1 MAKGKTE
8 TTKTKENSSVIALI
22 DLSKDDE
29 SQHKVIR
36 SAARIAEKRSLHLK
50 IYPKYYGNKS
60 IPELRQMVAIQ
71 NEAKTICNQQI
82 SVVEKKFNLLN
93 LFPSINKIAE
103 KQNAEIIITGTCPEF
118 MEKDMWR
125 IINKS
130 KFPVLLLPDDF
141 EIIHINRIAIAI
153 DMNRNIQKIGMV
165 SLIAKAFHAG
175 VDVFIERPKNDT
187 QEAILSNILSYFA
200 KVLIKSKISFL
211 PITVRKA
218 TKFITRYCKYCAK
231 HVDIAAME
239 VVKDNIN
246 EEIKQNIITLLS
258 LPKPKKKGE
267 AEPTPVLLVKT
278 EVTGRFSGFN
288 G

>member
-1 MAKGKTE
+1 MQKGKTE
-8 TTKTKENSSVIALI
+8 APKTKRNSVIALI

-29 SQHKVIR
+29 SQYKVIK
-36 SAARIAEKRSLHLK
+36 SAARIAEKRALDLK
-50 IYPKYYGNKS
+50 LYPKYDGSKS
-60 IPELRQMVAIQ
+60 FTELRRMVDMQ
-71 NEAKTICNQQI
+71 NEAKTICNQQV

-125 IINKS
+125 IINNS

-141 EIIHINRIAIAI
+141 EIVHINRIAIAI
-153 DMNRNIQKIGMV
+153 DMDRNIQKIGMV

-175 VDVFIERPKNDT
+175 VDVFIERPKNGT

-239 VVKDNIN
+239 VVQDNIN

-267 AEPTPVLLVKT
+267 AEPTPILLVKT
-278 EVTGRFSGFN
+278 EVNGRFSGFN

>member
-1 MAKGKTE
+1 MTKGKTE
-8 TTKTKENSSVIALI
+8 PSKTKKNSVIALI

-29 SQHKVIR
+29 SQYKVIK
-36 SAARIAEKRSLHLK
+36 SAARIAEKRALDLK
-50 IYPKYYGNKS
+50 LYPKYDGSKS
-60 IPELRQMVAIQ
+60 FTELRRMVDMQ
-71 NEAKTICNQQI
+71 NEAKTICNQQV

-125 IINKS
+125 IINNS

-141 EIIHINRIAIAI
+141 EIVHINRIAIAI
-153 DMNRNIQKIGMV
+153 DMDRNIQKIGMV

-175 VDVFIERPKNDT
+175 VDVFIERPKNGT

-239 VVKDNIN
+239 VVQDNIN

-267 AEPTPVLLVKT
+267 AEPTPILLVKT
-278 EVTGRFSGFN
+278 EVNGRFSGFN